1 MDLGHKGKTVIISG
15 GSKGIGAG
23 ISEVFA
29 QEGANLVINYHRNKE
44 SCLEFAGYLSE
55 RYGIRT
61 ATVQGDVG
69 KEEDV
74 AAIFDCAT
82 QNFGRIDILVNNA
95 GRGVSKNLPISHW
108 RIGISV

>member
-61 ATVQGDVG
+61 ATVQGQSG
-69 KEEDV
+69 W
-74 AAIFDCAT
+74 
-82 QNFGRIDILVNNA
+82 QQ
-95 GRGVSKNLPISHW
+95 SPLPPHHC
-108 RIGISV
+108 RH

>member
-82 QNFGRIDILVNNA
+82 QNFGRIQFQ
-95 GRGVSKNLPISHW
+95 
-108 RIGISV
+108 

>member
-44 SCLEFAGYLSE
+44 SCLEFARLPV
-55 RYGIRT
+55 RT
-61 ATVQGDVG
+61 LWN
-69 KEEDV
+69 
-74 AAIFDCAT
+74 
-82 QNFGRIDILVNNA
+82 QNSNCSG
-95 GRGVSKNLPISHW
+95 
-108 RIGISV
+108 

>member
-61 ATVQGDVG
+61 ATVQRSEERRVG
-69 KEEDV
+69 KE
-74 AAIFDCAT
+74 C
-82 QNFGRIDILVNNA
+82 RS
-95 GRGVSKNLPISHW
+95 RWSPYH
-108 RIGISV
+108 